1 MENIVVLLLIAE
13 AAQEAPADARNLGRV
28 QEQVLFLRHF
38 DGHWHELAQEPAAA
52 AHHAAAPHSAEHL
65 RLVPDADLAQFD
77 AGVVLA
83 HQILYQFTK
92 VDPGRGGKVKHQLA
106 AIEQDLHIDKLHVE
120 LAFPDARFTELVRGV
135 RQGIVLFGDD
145 LILVG
150 HLAQDIAHTIRRKIL
165 RKAIHNVHDRGDA
178 EALTGFR
185 KYAIPSAYKGVLT
198 VEKIYLSVM
207 TEFYTDYALHV
218 GALSA
223 AGRTG

>member
-1 MENIVVLLLIAE
+1 M
-13 AAQEAPADARNLGRV
+13 
-28 QEQVLFLRHF
+28 
-38 DGHWHELAQEPAAA
+38 
-52 AHHAAAPHSAEHL
+52 
-65 RLVPDADLAQFD
+65 
-77 AGVVLA
+77 VLA

-185 KYAIPSAYKGVLT
+185 KYAIPSVYKGVLT

>member
-1 MENIVVLLLIAE
+1 MTIGERIRE
-13 AAQEAPADARNLGRV
+13 ARTAKGLT
-28 QEQVLFLRHF
+28 QEQ
-38 DGHWHELAQEPAAA
+38 LAEQV
-52 AHHAAAPHSAEHL
+52 H
-65 RLVPDADLAQFD
+65 V
-77 AGVVLA
+77 
-83 HQILYQFTK
+83 TK
-92 VDPGRGGKVKHQLA
+92 H
-106 AIEQDLHIDKLHVE
+106 
-120 LAFPDARFTELVRGV
+120 
-135 RQGIVLFGDD
+135 
-145 LILVG
+145 VG

-185 KYAIPSAYKGVLT
+185 KYAIPSVYKGVLT